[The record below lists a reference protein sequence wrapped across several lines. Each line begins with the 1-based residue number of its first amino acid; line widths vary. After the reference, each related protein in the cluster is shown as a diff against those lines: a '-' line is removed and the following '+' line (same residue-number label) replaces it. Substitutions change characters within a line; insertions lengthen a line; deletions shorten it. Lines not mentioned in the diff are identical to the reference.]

1 MNTPPEQFNFEFMSD
16 DSNTYNLRLKQDS
29 ESAIPTLAT
38 TSTYDSANT
47 TTIDYNSSCGSSC
60 DCNCS
65 TSSPE

>member
-1 MNTPPEQFNFEFMSD
+1 MNTPPEQFNFEFASD

-38 TSTYDSANT
+38 MTYDSANT
-47 TTIDYNSSCGSSC
+47 ITIDYNSSCGSSC